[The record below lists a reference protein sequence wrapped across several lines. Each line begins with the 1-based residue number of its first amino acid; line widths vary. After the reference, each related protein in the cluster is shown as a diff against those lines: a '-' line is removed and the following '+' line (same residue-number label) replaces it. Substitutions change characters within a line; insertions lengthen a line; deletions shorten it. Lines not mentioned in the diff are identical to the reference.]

1 MILYPH
7 LGAKEAAMAY
17 VVTCPCGV
25 IIRHDEVEEFV
36 KEVQK
41 HGKEVHNQD
50 ASRED
55 ILAMARRE

>member
-1 MILYPH
+1 
-7 LGAKEAAMAY
+7 MAY

-25 IIRHDEVEEFV
+25 TIREDDVEQFV
-36 KEVQK
+36 KAVQK

-50 ASRED
+50 ASREE